1 MGDAMSLLQNPDFE
15 SVQWDPPWK
24 PWTARNVADSV
35 NLEVVFALPDRK
47 ARSGSRYL
55 KFKTSKPN
63 GSVSQDV
70 KVTMPSVTALAYV
83 RAERGEM
90 TGWLIIS
97 EAEAGGNQISYEFT
111 VGETWTQ
118 VTAVLGMKNAGANRS
133 VRVEFKLP
141 TINAYLHVDSVSAF

>member
-15 SVQWDPPWK
+15 SSQWVPAWA
-24 PWTARNVADSV
+24 PWTPTNVADSV
-35 NLEVVFALPDRK
+35 DLEVVFALPDRK

-55 KFKTSKPN
+55 KFKTDKPH
-63 GSVSQDV
+63 GSVSQNI

-97 EAEAGGNQISYEFT
+97 ESGGNQISYEFT

-118 VTAVLGMKNAGANRS
+118 VIAVLGMKTANADRS
-133 VRVEFKLP
+133 VWVEFKLP
-141 TINAYLHVDSVSAF
+141 TANAYLHVDSVTAF

>member
-15 SVQWDPPWK
+15 SSQWVPAWA
-24 PWTARNVADSV
+24 PWTPTNVADSV
-35 NLEVVFALPDRK
+35 DLEVVFALPDRK

-55 KFKTSKPN
+55 KFKTDKPH
-63 GSVSQDV
+63 GSVSQNI

-90 TGWLIIS
+90 AGSLIIS
-97 EAEAGGNQISYEFT
+97 ESGGNQISYEFT

-118 VTAVLGMKNAGANRS
+118 VIAVLGMKTAGANRS

-141 TINAYLHVDSVSAF
+141 TIDAYLHVDSVTAF